1 MKVYIYCVIYFR
13 SAEIFGP
20 DSPEAIAAV
29 NSTDTWIG
37 HLIEEG
43 VDLKQHNLVV
53 LATPGYV
60 PVSLKSSVIDLDNY
74 NPSKSYAR
82 TGSSPVL
89 GVQPTGEDQI
99 TLYQKFQ
106 PGKSG
111 KNFEV
116 LSHTEFPS
124 GILTL

>member
-1 MKVYIYCVIYFR
+1 M
-13 SAEIFGP
+13 
-20 DSPEAIAAV
+20 AAV

-37 HLIEEG
+37 HLLEEG

-53 LATPGYV
+53 LTTPGYV

-74 NPSKSYAR
+74 NPSKSYTR

-106 PGKSG
+106 PGKSQ
-111 KNFEV
+111 KHFEV
-116 LSHTEFPS
+116 FSHTEFPS
-124 GILTL
+124 GILTIN

>member
-1 MKVYIYCVIYFR
+1 M
-13 SAEIFGP
+13 
-20 DSPEAIAAV
+20 AAV

-53 LATPGYV
+53 LTTPGYV

-74 NPSKSYAR
+74 NPSMSYTR

-99 TLYQKFQ
+99 TLYQKFL
-106 PGKSG
+106 PGKS
-111 KNFEV
+111 KKHFEV
-116 LSHTEFPS
+116 FSHTEFPS
-124 GILTL
+124 GILTN